1 MKQEEQKQ
9 KQKHDTCETNI
20 QQDFI
25 VKKKQNKVMTRKHT

>member
-1 MKQEEQKQ
+1 MKQKKE
-9 KQKHDTCETNI
+9 KQKHDMCETNI

>member
-1 MKQEEQKQ
+1 MKQKKQEQE
-9 KQKHDTCETNI
+9 HNTCETNI